1 MLSKKIILIV
11 LAGWMPTIV
20 TAQQNINSDLKT
32 LIQKSIAYFPKLKE
46 TELGLQAGKEK
57 LEIAKSAYYPNIM
70 LNAGYNYIDRI

>member
-11 LAGWMPTIV
+11 LAGWMPTMV

-46 TELGLQAGKEK
+46 TELGLQAGK
-57 LEIAKSAYYPNIM
+57 
-70 LNAGYNYIDRI
+70 